1 VSRLDVEVEV
11 ELGPELVVAEKTAGI
26 DVHLGEVC
34 FLGGKR
40 R

>member
-11 ELGPELVVAEKTAGI
+11 ELGAELVVAEQTAGI
-26 DVHLGEVC
+26 NVHFGEVW
-34 FLGGKR
+34 LSVRKR